1 MAKKISA
8 DVDTAPTLVVT
19 ILSSQVEFDAEVIM
33 VEDDAGSKVV
43 MVVVVVVVTVL
54 PAKWWVSISG
64 VDSGFS
70 ATVATVVDSTKVVV
84 GSDGSDG
91 MVGRRLV

>member
-43 MVVVVVVVTVL
+43 MVVVVVVTVL

>member
-43 MVVVVVVVTVL
+43 MVVVVVVTVL
-54 PAKWWVSISG
+54 PAK
-64 VDSGFS
+64 
-70 ATVATVVDSTKVVV
+70 
-84 GSDGSDG
+84 
-91 MVGRRLV
+91 